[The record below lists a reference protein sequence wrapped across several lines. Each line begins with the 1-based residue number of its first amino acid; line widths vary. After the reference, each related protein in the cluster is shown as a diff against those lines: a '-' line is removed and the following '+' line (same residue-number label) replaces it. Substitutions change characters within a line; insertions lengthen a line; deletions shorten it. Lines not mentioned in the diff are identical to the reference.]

1 MTALTNFVVQKGSV
15 VGTAGRRETGW
26 HGFGLALG
34 AVLIVIGA
42 FAVPVFILIQR
53 SFTDPDLGFGNYQAL
68 LADGVSVPIIFRTIT
83 IAMVVTIVTFALS
96 YPYAYV
102 MTLVGP
108 RIRALMMALALLP
121 FWTSLMARTFAWVV
135 LLQESGPLNALLT
148 AIGIPTL
155 QLLGTAAGV
164 TVAMT
169 QVLLPFMVL
178 PVYATLSGIDRKLL
192 SAAQGLGA
200 HPAIAFMRVYFP
212 LSLPGVV
219 AGATMVFV
227 LSLGFY
233 ITPAMLGSPREAVA
247 AQLIAT
253 QINVLQFKEAA
264 TLAIALLVIAA
275 ISLLIMALV
284 VKILNRPQQLRG
296 GSSGN

>member
-1 MTALTNFVVQKGSV
+1 MTALTRFVVQGVSA
-15 VGTAGRRETGW
+15 GGADGRRRDGW
-26 HGFGLALG
+26 RGVALVIG
-34 AVLIVIGA
+34 AVALIIVA
-42 FAVPVFILIQR
+42 FAVPVIILTQR
-53 SFTDPDLGFGNYQAL
+53 SFTDPELGLGNYAAL
-68 LADGVSVPIIFRTIT
+68 LADGVSITVIMRTIT
-83 IAMVVTIVTFALS
+83 VALVVTVVTLALS

-108 RIRALMMALALLP
+108 RMRAVMMALALLP
-121 FWTSLMARTFAWVV
+121 FWTSLMARTFAWVI
-135 LLQESGPLNALLT
+135 LLQESGPVNALLA
-148 AIGIPTL
+148 AIGIPGFSL
-155 QLLGTAAGV
+155 MGTAAGV

-200 HPAIAFMRVYFP
+200 RPVKAFLRVYLP

-264 TLAIALLVIAA
+264 TLAIALLVVAA
-275 ISLLIMALV
+275 VSLVLMAIV
-284 VKILNRPQQLRG
+284 VKVLNRPRQLEV
-296 GSSGN
+296 GSDEN

>member
-1 MTALTNFVVQKGSV
+1 MSALTALVAQKGGV
-15 VGTAGRRETGW
+15 AGTHDRTNGW
-26 HGFGLALG
+26 RGFGLALG
-34 AVLIVIGA
+34 AVVLVAGA
-42 FAVPVFILIQR
+42 FAIPVIILMQR
-53 SFTDPDLGFGNYQAL
+53 SFTDPELGFGNYQAL
-68 LADGVSVPIIFRTIT
+68 LTDGVSIPIILRTISV
-83 IAMVVTIVTFALS
+83 AVVVTVVTLLLS

-102 MTLVGP
+102 MTLVSP
-108 RIRALMMALALLP
+108 RTRAVMMALALLP
-121 FWTSLMARTFAWVV
+121 FWTSLMARTFAWVI
-135 LLQESGPLNALLT
+135 LLQESGPINSLLT
-148 AIGIPTL
+148 AIGMPTFS
-155 QLLGTAAGV
+155 LLGTAAGV

-178 PVYATLSGIDRKLL
+178 PMYATLSGIDRKLL

-200 HPAIAFMRVYFP
+200 RPAIAFLRVYLP

-264 TLAIALLVIAA
+264 TLAIALLVVAA
-275 ISLLIMALV
+275 VSLLVMALV
-284 VKILNRPQQLRG
+284 VKMLNRPRQLG
-296 GSSGN
+296 GSSNGN

>member
-1 MTALTNFVVQKGSV
+1 MSALTSFVVQKGGGGSA
-15 VGTAGRRETGW
+15 TGRRKNGW
-26 HGFGLALG
+26 RGFGLALG
-34 AVLIVIGA
+34 AVVLVGGA
-42 FAVPVFILIQR
+42 FAIPVIILMQR
-53 SFTDPDLGFGNYQAL
+53 SFTDPELGFGNYEAL
-68 LADGVSVPIIFRTIT
+68 LTDGVSIPVIMRTIT
-83 IAMVVTIVTFALS
+83 VALVVTVVTFLLS

-108 RIRALMMALALLP
+108 RTRGLMMALALLP

-135 LLQESGPLNALLT
+135 LLQESGPVNALLT
-148 AIGIPTL
+148 AIGMPSFS
-155 QLLGTAAGV
+155 LLGTAAGV

-178 PVYATLSGIDRKLL
+178 PMYATLSGIDRKLL

-200 HPAIAFMRVYFP
+200 RPATAFIRVYFP

-264 TLAIALLVIAA
+264 TLAIALLVVAA
-275 ISLLIMALV
+275 VSLLIMALV
-284 VKILNRPQQLRG
+284 VKALNRPRQLG
-296 GSSGN
+296 GVSNGN